1 MSQFYSKPRHS
12 VFCEKGFQTVG
23 LKRLLDAT
31 HSTCESPVNIDAQNF
46 TIHFT
51 HKSYSIFLSSNS
63 HIMKVQYKDP
73 YEHVTIQ
80 PIIQSQHIEL
90 ATLALLQCL
99 CTVSAYIV
107 SIYCSIF
114 CQHILW
120 HILSAYIVCIY
131 YSIMSAYHMFYYI
144 WQNCSIEAVCAP
156 LYSRHT
162 GFNKDTKMFW
172 MGHRHG

>member
-1 MSQFYSKPRHS
+1 M
-12 VFCEKGFQTVG
+12 G

-31 HSTCESPVNIDAQNF
+31 HPTCESPVNIDAQNF

-99 CTVSAYIV
+99 CT
-107 SIYCSIF
+107 
-114 CQHILW
+114 
-120 HILSAYIVCIY
+120 LSAYIISIYCQHIQHIASLSSAHHCSTAHGKAVTLKLRMLPCIADIQA
-131 YSIMSAYHMFYYI
+131 STKIRKCFGWVTGMVDVLCLLIPTPDFAFVGI
-144 WQNCSIEAVCAP
+144 VLFDQTCAC
-156 LYSRHT
+156 R
-162 GFNKDTKMFW
+162 KQRDC
-172 MGHRHG
+172 R